1 MIRNNF
7 LLLLFLMGWNV
18 LPAQSLTLDS
28 VAVDLATFQK
38 HYVYPSVLR
47 ALALGDSTFI
57 GLIKDVELVRILRVD
72 SAFIESHSSLLSDLN
87 SGLDEEG
94 YEAIGSFYE
103 KGSRNE
109 LFVLER
115 KERIEGFVV
124 SRIEKHSILII
135 ELIGDLHL
143 SKINDLM
150 NMDLDNF
157 SMLLDK

>member
-1 MIRNNF
+1 
-7 LLLLFLMGWNV
+7 MGWNI

-47 ALALGDSTFI
+47 ALAMGDSTFI
-57 GLIKDVELVRILRVD
+57 ELVKDVELVRIFRVD
-72 SAFIESHSSLLSDLN
+72 SAFIETHSTILDDLN
-87 SGLDEEG
+87 GGLEEEG

-115 KERIEGFVV
+115 NERIQGFIV
-124 SRIEKHSILII
+124 SRIEKNYILIV

-143 SKINDLM
+143 SKLNDLM
-150 NMDLDNF
+150 KMDLDNF